1 MMTAKNVHKRFG
13 ANEVLKGVDL
23 TVEPGQVICILGPSG
38 SGKTTFLRCLNFLES
53 ADEGELTVDG
63 QTVEFKS
70 VKKKEILSVRRKTA
84 MVFQNYALFANKT
97 AKENIMMP
105 LMLAQKLSKV
115 DAEKR
120 AVEVLDKVSLL
131 NRADFYP
138 SQLSGGQQQRIGIAR
153 ALAINP
159 DVILFD
165 EPTSALDPELVG
177 QVLALMKDIAK
188 SGVTMVVVTHEM
200 QFAYE
205 VSDKVV
211 FMEGGVVVEQGTP
224 DAVFNHPKESRTKA
238 FLSRYTN
245 A

>member
-97 AKENIMMP
+97 AKENIMLP

-138 SQLSGGQQQRIGIAR
+138 SQ
-153 ALAINP
+153 
-159 DVILFD
+159 
-165 EPTSALDPELVG
+165 
-177 QVLALMKDIAK
+177 
-188 SGVTMVVVTHEM
+188 
-200 QFAYE
+200 
-205 VSDKVV
+205 
-211 FMEGGVVVEQGTP
+211 
-224 DAVFNHPKESRTKA
+224 
-238 FLSRYTN
+238 
-245 A
+245 

>member
-120 AVEVLDKVSLL
+120 AVEVLDKVSL
-131 NRADFYP
+131 
-138 SQLSGGQQQRIGIAR
+138 
-153 ALAINP
+153 
-159 DVILFD
+159 
-165 EPTSALDPELVG
+165 
-177 QVLALMKDIAK
+177 
-188 SGVTMVVVTHEM
+188 
-200 QFAYE
+200 
-205 VSDKVV
+205 
-211 FMEGGVVVEQGTP
+211 
-224 DAVFNHPKESRTKA
+224 
-238 FLSRYTN
+238 
-245 A
+245 